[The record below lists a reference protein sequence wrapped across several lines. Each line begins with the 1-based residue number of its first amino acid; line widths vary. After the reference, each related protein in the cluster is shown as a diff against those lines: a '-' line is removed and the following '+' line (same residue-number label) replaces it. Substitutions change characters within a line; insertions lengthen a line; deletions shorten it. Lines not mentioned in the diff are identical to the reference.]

1 MRSIERLQSNII
13 STNTLIDIHNLD
25 IVTYLV
31 EPNFVN
37 TADKHIG
44 KVYSLTDTSEQSNNQ
59 ASKKS
64 STTVEKILSIF
75 TTESFKD
82 TAMSTLNNHGLD
94 NILKTM
100 EHSSDKLFTLKV
112 VMCLDCWYLRYC

>member
-44 KVYSLTDTSEQSNNQ
+44 KIYSLTDM
-59 ASKKS
+59 A
-64 STTVEKILSIF
+64 IF
-75 TTESFKD
+75 C
-82 TAMSTLNNHGLD
+82 M
-94 NILKTM
+94 
-100 EHSSDKLFTLKV
+100 
-112 VMCLDCWYLRYC
+112 